1 MMNYLERLFSLEG
14 KLAVVTGGSRGLGRG
29 MAEALLGAGAKV
41 VLVSADRARLEN
53 AVADLKDMSDL
64 VFCHPCN
71 LQSADEIEELCDSI
85 QDQHDRV
92 DILVNAAGV
101 TAGWNDVLEY
111 PDEAWEKT
119 LKINLEAP
127 FRLCR
132 RFARSMKDGGGSI
145 INITSLAA
153 ERGAPDNPAY
163 GAAKGG
169 VKSMTRSLA
178 VSLGKYGIRVNN
190 IGPGYIRTDMTDL
203 SWSDPELRERRR
215 QSTILKRW
223 GKPSDLAGTVLLLAS
238 DASSYIT
245 GQDFYVDGGWL
256 VNFD

>member
-1 MMNYLERLFSLEG
+1 MSYLEGLFSIEG
-14 KLAVVTGGSRGLGRG
+14 KLAAITGGSRGLGRG
-29 MAEALLGAGAKV
+29 MAEALLGAGAEV
-41 VLVSADRARLEN
+41 ILVSADEARLETC
-53 AVADLKDMSDL
+53 ASELVATGLKARSYRCDLS
-64 VFCHPCN
+64 
-71 LQSADEIEELCDSI
+71 SAEEIDGLCDFV
-85 QDQHDRV
+85 DKEHGRL

-101 TAGWNDVLEY
+101 TSGWGEVLEY
-111 PDEAWEKT
+111 PDEAWERT

-132 RFARSMKDGGGSI
+132 RMGRLMTDKGGSI

-169 VKSMTRSLA
+169 LKSMTKSLA

-190 IGPGYIRTDMTDL
+190 IGPGYIRTDMTGP
-203 SWSDPELRERRR
+203 SWNDPELRERRR

-223 GKPSDLAGTVLLLAS
+223 ANRVTWRD
-238 DASSYIT
+238 SSFCWRRTHPAILNYS
-245 GQDFYVDGGWL
+245 
-256 VNFD
+256 

>member
-1 MMNYLERLFSLEG
+1 MSYLEQLFSLEG

-29 MAEALLGAGAKV
+29 MAEALLGAGAEV
-41 VLVSADRARLEN
+41 ILVSVDERR
-53 AVADLKDMSDL
+53 
-64 VFCHPCN
+64 
-71 LQSADEIEELCDSI
+71 LQSTERELSSEGLKATSYRCDLQSVDEIERLCDFV
-85 QDQHDRV
+85 QQEHGRV

-101 TAGWNDVLEY
+101 TSGWNEVLEY

-132 RFARSMKDGGGSI
+132 GMAQLMTDGGGSI
-145 INITSLAA
+145 VNITSLAA
-153 ERGAPDNPAY
+153 ERGVPDPAY
-163 GAAKGG
+163 SAAKGG

-178 VSLGKYGIRVNN
+178 VSLGKYNIRVNN
-190 IGPGYIRTDMTDL
+190 IGPGYIRTDMTNL

-223 GKPSDLAGTVLLLAS
+223 GQPSDLAGTVVLLAS
-238 DASSYIT
+238 DAASYIT

>member
-1 MMNYLERLFSLEG
+1 MSYIEQLFSLEG

-29 MAEALLGAGAKV
+29 MAEALLGAGAEV
-41 VLVSADRARLEN
+41 ILVSADGDRLQAATAELRASG
-53 AVADLKDMSDL
+53 LKASSCRCD
-64 VFCHPCN
+64 
-71 LQSADEIEELCDSI
+71 LQSAAGIDRLCRFVGEEHGRL
-85 QDQHDRV
+85 

-101 TAGWNDVLEY
+101 TTGWNEVLEY

-132 RFARSMKDGGGSI
+132 GMARLMAEKGGAI
-145 INITSLAA
+145 VNVTSLAV

-169 VKSMTRSLA
+169 LRSMTRSLA

-190 IGPGYIRTDMTDL
+190 IGPGYIRTDMTSL
-203 SWSDPELRERRR
+203 SWNDPELRERRR
-215 QSTILKRW
+215 QATILKRW
-223 GKPSDLAGTVLLLAS
+223 GQPADLAGTVLLLAS
-238 DASSYIT
+238 DAGSYIT
-245 GQDFYVDGGWL
+245 GQDIYVDGGWL
-256 VNFD
+256 ANFD